1 MRDVSAFA
9 LPAGTAAGLGVLA
22 SYWFALHVLDLPVL
36 ESRTVATTALVAI
49 GLYFVLVLEAA
60 GRKRGAVVSTLVLS
74 LAAAYALV
82 LAWPRAQEFFALA
95 SPSIPM
101 IATALGGAALV
112 LVGLWLADP
121 RFAPGRAHA
130 VEG

>member
-1 MRDVSAFA
+1 M
-9 LPAGTAAGLGVLA
+9 LA
-22 SYWFALHVLDLPVL
+22 SYWFALHVLDLTVL

-82 LAWPRAQEFFALA
+82 LAWPWAQEFFALA
-95 SPSIPM
+95 PPSIPM
-101 IATALGGAALV
+101 IATALGGATLV

>member
-1 MRDVSAFA
+1 M
-9 LPAGTAAGLGVLA
+9 
-22 SYWFALHVLDLPVL
+22 LDLPVL
-36 ESRTVATTALVAI
+36 ESRTVATTALVSI

-74 LAAAYALV
+74 LAAAYALA

-95 SPSIPM
+95 PPSIPM
-101 IATALGGAALV
+101 IATALGGATLV